1 MGAYGFPALQRPRW
15 AFAHFYEPYMTV
27 RRLFVLAVSLLACA
41 SACALD
47 YRSVGANPAVLYG
60 GPSTKAAK
68 QYIVP
73 PGAPLEIVLTYGEW
87 VKVRDMAGD
96 LAWTEARSLTAK
108 QRNVMVRAANTKVRA
123 GADDTAAVV
132 FIADKGVLLE
142 LAEPASNG
150 WTKVRHRDGLTGYVH
165 SADIWGFQ

>member
-1 MGAYGFPALQRPRW
+1 MNLRRIVALALP
-15 AFAHFYEPYMTV
+15 
-27 RRLFVLAVSLLACA
+27 LLACA
-41 SACALD
+41 SAQALD

-60 GPSTKAAK
+60 APSTRAAK

-96 LAWTEARSLTAK
+96 LAWTEAKGLSAK
-108 QRNVMVRAANTKVRA
+108 QRNVIVRAANTKVR
-123 GADDTAAVV
+123 GAADESSPVV

-150 WTKVRHRDGLTGYVH
+150 WTKVKHRDGLAGYVR
-165 SADIWGFQ
+165 SSEIWGN